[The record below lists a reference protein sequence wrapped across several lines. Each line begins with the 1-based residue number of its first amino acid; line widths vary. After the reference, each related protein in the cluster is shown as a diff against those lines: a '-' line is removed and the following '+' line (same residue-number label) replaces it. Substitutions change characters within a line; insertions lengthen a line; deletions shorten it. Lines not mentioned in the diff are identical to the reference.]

1 MSNLAKC
8 SKCGEVLAE
17 GDVICPTC
25 GEPVSKSET
34 KDTSSKKPSSNLI
47 IAVVAIVVIIA
58 VVGVFASGMLSG
70 DTSTTNDNNAANDTV
85 NPIVEKDDSSASNAS
100 EYWASAKAEKFHL
113 PTCEW
118 AEKISDDNKIVYH
131 SRDDA
136 IADGKVPCGAC
147 NP

>member
-8 SKCGEVLAE
+8 PKCGEVLAE
-17 GDVICPTC
+17 DDVKCPTC
-25 GEPVSKSET
+25 GKRISKSEANT
-34 KDTSSKKPSSNLI
+34 KH
-47 IAVVAIVVIIA
+47 
-58 VVGVFASGMLSG
+58 
-70 DTSTTNDNNAANDTV
+70 NDTV
-85 NPIVEKDDSSASNAS
+85 NPIVEKGDSSGSNAT

-118 AEKISDDNKIVYH
+118 AEKISDDNKIIYQ

-136 IADGKVPCGAC
+136 IEDGKVPCGAC

>member
-1 MSNLAKC
+1 MSNLVKC
-8 SKCGEVLAE
+8 PKCGEVLTGKE
-17 GDVICPTC
+17 IICPTC

-34 KDTSSKKPSSNLI
+34 KNTSSKKPSSNMI
-47 IAVVAIVVIIA
+47 IAVIAVVVIIA
-58 VVGVFASGMLSG
+58 IVGVFVSGMLSG
-70 DTSTTNDNNAANDTV
+70 DASTADNTKQNDTV
-85 NPIVEKDDSSASNAS
+85 DPIVENDDSSSSNTS

-118 AEKISDDNKIVYH
+118 AEKISDDNKIIYH

-136 IADGKVPCGAC
+136 IEDGKVPCGAC